1 MTTDLSGRPSSALAS
16 KAILR
21 FARVSARKARL
32 VADLVRGKDVSE
44 AIEQLSFAD
53 KKTAPILKKLV
64 ESAVANAEQAA
75 RRANADLDIDQLYVK
90 TVLVD
95 QGPSL
100 RRFRPRAQGRATKVL
115 KKTAHITVELA
126 TR

>member
-1 MTTDLSGRPSSALAS
+1 MES

-21 FARVSARKARL
+21 FVRVSARKARL
-32 VADLVRGKDVSE
+32 VADLVRGKDVAE
-44 AIEQLSFAD
+44 AIELLSFAD

-64 ESAVANAEQAA
+64 ESAVANAEQGA

-95 QGPSL
+95 QGPTL
-100 RRFRPRAQGRATKVL
+100 RRFRPRAQGRATKIL

>member
-1 MTTDLSGRPSSALAS
+1 MES

-32 VADLVRGKDVSE
+32 VADLVRGKDASE
-44 AIEQLSFAD
+44 AIEMLTFVQ
-53 KKTAPILKKLV
+53 KKSAPMIRKLV
-64 ESAVANAEQAA
+64 SSAVANAEQAA
-75 RRANADLDIDQLYVK
+75 KRDNVDLDIDTLYVK
-90 TVLVD
+90 TIHVD
-95 QGPSL
+95 AGPAL

-115 KKTAHITVELA
+115 KKTSHITVELA